1 MFKQTLKFLS
11 PLIFFVLFISL
22 QIPAEAKEKKPFQT
36 DRGSNTVSSKP
47 DHSSAPPAVE
57 AVLGRINAK
66 SAMLVEVSTGT
77 TIFEQNVD
85 EIIEPASFTKILT
98 LYLVNEALK
107 KGAVK
112 LDDEI
117 YITEQAWKTGGS
129 KMFLRVGTKVPLGEI
144 MKGIAVVSG
153 NDAAVAAAEHLAGSV
168 EAFVVIMN
176 QKSRELGMTKS
187 RFLNP
192 HGLPVKGQITTA
204 RDMVKMNLA
213 YLRQFPE
220 SLQIHSMKEYSHDGV
235 TQENRNRLLLR
246 DSSVDGLK
254 TGYVAGA
261 GYHLAATAQRGG
273 MRLLAVIMGAPSAA
287 QREQEAMKLLS
298 FGFRFYTLAK
308 PFPEGKPVSTIKV
321 WKGKKD
327 DVDLYPLEIP
337 AFVIAQ
343 ADKNSLRWE
352 VRANPVTA
360 PVPAGA
366 KLGEVVFYV
375 SNKPQKTVP
384 LVNHEELVHAGWFK
398 RTWQGLLLA
407 IPLNWKTLGMA
418 GGAVIILLILLIA
431 VTRRKSRRRSRGS
444 LLR

>member
-1 MFKQTLKFLS
+1 MVKTTLKLLS
-11 PLIFFVLFISL
+11 PLIVCVLFISF
-22 QIPAEAKEKKPFQT
+22 QIPAEANEKRPFQT
-36 DRGSNTVSSKP
+36 VRGTDAFAATP
-47 DHSSAPPAVE
+47 DQGTAAPSVE
-57 AVLGRINAK
+57 AVLGRINAT
-66 SAMLVEVSTGT
+66 SAVLAEVSTGT
-77 TIFEQNVD
+77 TLFEQNAD
-85 EIIEPASFTKILT
+85 EPIAPASFTKILT
-98 LYLVNEALK
+98 LYLVNDALK
-107 KGAVK
+107 KGAIK
-112 LDDEI
+112 RDDEV
-117 YITEQAWKTGGS
+117 YVTEQAWKTGGS

-168 EAFVVIMN
+168 EAFVVMMN
-176 QKSRELGMTKS
+176 EKSRELGMTKS

-192 HGLPVKGQITTA
+192 HGLPAKDQITTA
-204 RDMVKMNLA
+204 RDMVTLNLA

-220 SLQIHSMKEYSHDGV
+220 SVQLHSMKEYSHDGV
-235 TQENRNRLLLR
+235 TQENRNRLLFR

-273 MRLLAVIMGAPSAA
+273 MRLLAVIMGSPSAA
-287 QREQEAMKLLS
+287 QRETEAMKLLS

-308 PFPEGKPVSTIKV
+308 PFPEGKPVSTVKV

-327 DVDLYPLEIP
+327 HVDLYPSVTP
-337 AFVIAQ
+337 AFVIPQ
-343 ADKNSLRWE
+343 AHKNSLRWE
-352 VRANPVTA
+352 VRSNPVTA
-360 PVPAGA
+360 PVPAGT

-375 SNKPQKTVP
+375 SDKPQKTVL
-384 LVNHEELVHAGWFK
+384 LVNHEELVTAGWFK

-407 IPLNWKTLGMA
+407 IPANRKTLGIA
-418 GGAVIILLILLIA
+418 GAVGVVLLILLIA